1 MNALDR
7 AVFALYGWP
16 EGIGDKADLRN
27 LLALD
32 PERSA
37 RGEGRG

>member
-1 MNALDR
+1 VCA
-7 AVFALYGWP
+7 AHGWP
-16 EGIGDKADLRN
+16 EGIGDDEILKS

-37 RGEGRG
+37 QG